1 MTNRDRRDSQ
11 ARAYVV
17 ELVEASPLPPA
28 FPDAADESAG
38 PPPNLRGTAP
48 RGLAVAATTFLL
60 IVGVAAGAAWF
71 ALSGRQ
77 SGLGTNP
84 VASGTTP
91 VVEIPNRA
99 AVVADDGTVL
109 RGQLWSGDSV
119 GIIVAPGYSDDAG
132 DAEDVAK
139 SLARSG
145 HTVLFLNLRGQRPSG
160 GLAGSAML
168 PADLRAAVADLKTRG
183 VDEVYLVAFR
193 QSATAAIV
201 LAAEPSGL
209 QGVAAVFAYQSY
221 EGLDAVASAQMSTAP
236 LLLIGAEG
244 ATGLRDSAEVL
255 AAAAADSEALILSA
269 RPPAALSGD
278 HFSPKVVR
286 AVLEFVGSGR

>member
-17 ELVEASPLPPA
+17 ELVEASPLPPP

-38 PPPNLRGTAP
+38 PPQNLRGGAP
-48 RGLAVAATTFLL
+48 QGLAVAAATFLL

-77 SGLGTNP
+77 SGLGTNA
-84 VASGTTP
+84 VASGTAP
-91 VVEIPNRA
+91 VAAAPNQA

-109 RGQLWSGDSV
+109 RGLLWSGDSV
-119 GIIVAPGYSDDAG
+119 GIIVAPGYSNDAG
-132 DAEDVAK
+132 DAASVAE

-145 HTVLFLNLRGQRPSG
+145 HTVLFLNVRGQRPSG
-160 GLAGSAML
+160 GLADSEML
-168 PADLRAAVADLKTRG
+168 PADLRAAVADLETRG
-183 VDEVYLVAFR
+183 VDDIYLVGFR

-209 QGVAAVFAYQSY
+209 KGVAAVFAYQTY
-221 EGLDAVASAQMSTAP
+221 EGLDAVAAAGVSTAP
-236 LLLIGAEG
+236 LLVIGAEG
-244 ATGLRDSAEVL
+244 ATGSQESAEAL
-255 AAAAADSEALILSA
+255 AAAAGDSQATILSA
-269 RPPAALSGD
+269 RPPAALSSD

-286 AVLEFVGSGR
+286 AVLEFVRSDG